1 MDYTNIQKE
10 IGKRIKQLRK
20 KNNNETQAQLAL
32 AINVTQDN
40 ISKIERGDISL
51 TLEKQLAIAEHYN
64 VSLDYLCL
72 GQDSDTLLSQ
82 LFNYLKIEYK
92 SNLSI
97 GGLSYNY
104 PLLKINSSI
113 FHYLLQIARAE
124 NTASMPDEIRNN
136 WINYELS
143 ALKQHLNSKTSYIEV
158 VPTPL
163 EFICPDDNKSNWS
176 QLDLLRAIDIEY
188 SNT

>member
-1 MDYTNIQKE
+1 MDYTNIQKN
-10 IGKRIKQLRK
+10 IGERIKLLR
-20 KNNNETQAQLAL
+20 NTNNETQSQLAS

-72 GQDSDTLLSQ
+72 GQDSDALLIQ
-82 LFNYLKIEYK
+82 LFDYLKIEYIN
-92 SNLSI
+92 SCSSD
-97 GGLSYNY
+97 LSYNY
-104 PLLKINSSI
+104 PLLKINSHI
-113 FHYLLQIARAE
+113 FHYLLQIARAR

-143 ALKQHLNSKTSYIEV
+143 SLKQHLNSDTSYIEV
-158 VPTPL
+158 VPVPPK
-163 EFICPDDNKSNWS
+163 FIYPDDNKSTWS
-176 QLDLLRAIDIEY
+176 QLDLLRAIDVEY
-188 SNT
+188 SK